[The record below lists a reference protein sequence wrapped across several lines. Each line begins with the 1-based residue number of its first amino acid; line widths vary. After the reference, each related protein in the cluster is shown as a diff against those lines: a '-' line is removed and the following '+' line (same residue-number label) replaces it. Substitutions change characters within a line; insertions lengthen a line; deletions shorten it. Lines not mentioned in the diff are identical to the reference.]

1 MTDRIAFTE
10 LEEGLFG
17 PDGTTV
23 LRSTASRLIA
33 LREDMSAQ
41 IDAGLTPDET
51 VRFRLATEALD
62 AAERILIQ
70 TKPSGE

>member
-1 MTDRIAFTE
+1 MSDRIAFTE

-23 LRSTASRLIA
+23 LRATAGRLIA
-33 LREDMSAQ
+33 LRMEVSAQ
-41 IDAGLTPDET
+41 IDAGLTPDDT
-51 VRFRLATEALD
+51 VRFKLAMAAID